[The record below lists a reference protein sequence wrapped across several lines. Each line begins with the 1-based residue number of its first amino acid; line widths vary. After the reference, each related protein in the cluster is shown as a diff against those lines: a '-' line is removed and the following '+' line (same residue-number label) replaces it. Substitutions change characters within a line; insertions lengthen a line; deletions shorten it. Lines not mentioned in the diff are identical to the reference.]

1 MNTKKLY
8 QIRFSD
14 RIKQR
19 YNLWLILIKYF
30 FQKFID
36 ENDTVL
42 DLGCGYGE
50 FINQIN
56 CGKKYAVD
64 LNSDSAKYLSK
75 KVTFYRQSS
84 TKMKSIKS
92 NLTDKI
98 FVSNF
103 FEHLTREDIILTI
116 QECRRILKKG
126 GQILILQP
134 NIRFCEKD
142 YWMFFD
148 HVTPIDDR
156 ALEEVFYS
164 HNFQLKKIIL
174 KFLPYT
180 TKSSLPK
187 SSIFIKM
194 YLKFPFLWRFFG
206 QQSFLI
212 FEKL

>member
-14 RIKQR
+14 QIKQR
-19 YNLWLILIKYF
+19 YDLWLILIKYF

-36 ENDTVL
+36 EKDTVL

-50 FINQIN
+50 FINQIY
-56 CGKKYAVD
+56 CGKKYAID
-64 LNSDSAKYLSK
+64 LNPDSTKYLNK
-75 KVTFYRQSS
+75 NITFYRQSS

-92 NLTDKI
+92 NSIEKI
-98 FVSNF
+98 FISNF
-103 FEHLTREDIILTI
+103 FEHLTRDDIILTI
-116 QECRRILKKG
+116 KESHRVLKKG
-126 GQILILQP
+126 GRVLILQP

-156 ALEEVFYS
+156 ALEEVFSS
-164 HNFQLKKIIL
+164 HSFQLKKRIL
-174 KFLPYT
+174 RFLPFT
-180 TKSSLPK
+180 TKSNFPK
-187 SSIFIKM
+187 SSIFIKT
-194 YLKFPFLWRFFG
+194 YLKLPFLWRFFG